1 MKCNGV
7 QVTIRDPE
15 FKTITRQKQVS
26 QPTNLIIEILET
38 AIQILKDQWDLD
50 KPIRM
55 LTVTGINLISDNE
68 GKQLSIFDIGEDSKR
83 ERLDKLEQT
92 VSEIRHRYGKDSISI
107 GAHIRKNDE

>member
-1 MKCNGV
+1 MNDIKEAILPLAEDVAIRLRENGLKCNGV

-50 KPIRM
+50 KPIR
-55 LTVTGINLISDNE
+55 IAY
-68 GKQLSIFDIGEDSKR
+68 
-83 ERLDKLEQT
+83 
-92 VSEIRHRYGKDSISI
+92 RYRNKPDF
-107 GAHIRKNDE
+107 